1 MGRVWRIALVMAAF
15 AAGATMVA
23 PAGAQEGPAA
33 TTTSSS
39 PPTTPSVPTTS
50 TTVVE
55 PTTASPPTV
64 VTPPTS
70 AEAGPAEAEAPE
82 GTEAPEGGRV
92 ISGTIKG
99 IDGRFVNAQISLV
112 LRNAAGQ
119 FLRLNGTVNPNAA
132 QYADT
137 RSINEDIPLEG
148 SDVGGTDTWRFVVPD
163 NAYDFT
169 FEVYPRSPSG
179 ADRTTGNWSHYGG
192 VAKRRVVIPAT
203 GLSDVRLRLPLNCD
217 QASGTTGSIRVL
229 HGGNAVIDD
238 FLALSESNPPSGIQ
252 GFRAQGTTAVAPN
265 QTFDGIAPDQR
276 YSVNAYVGAGHS
288 LRRFYEVP
296 VRACQTT
303 TLYAYTGTSTKP
315 PRWGPVSVSQRGSF
329 FPIAGEFSGDR
340 RDDIFWYK
348 PDGPGDTLS
357 ISSGATGQFS
367 SEVRTVGSGFRPV
380 AGDFDADGIHD
391 IFWYGPGSARDR
403 LWRGGIGGDF
413 TSVNATAGG
422 NTRVWPVAGDFD
434 GNGHSDILFA
444 EGGRLS
450 TLRRYNDTGYSNGS
464 AQVPANSAVR
474 AGDINGDFRD
484 DLVWYDSS
492 TGLVQLWFGRT
503 NGTFAKV
510 SERVGAGQNY
520 RPVLAD
526 ISGDFRAD
534 LLWYGPGS
542 TKDSLWRGRANTSPY
557 FAKESADLRVGGN
570 YQPVA
575 LDLNGE
581 GTEDIY
587 WYAPG
592 ATADTAWKMNLS
604 GWIPQA

>member
-1 MGRVWRIALVMAAF
+1 MMRQAWGTALLVAAC
-15 AAGATMVA
+15 AAGTALM
-23 PAGAQEGPAA
+23 PSAGAQEGPAA
-33 TTTSSS
+33 TTTSS
-39 PPTTPSVPTTS
+39 PPTTPSILTTS

-55 PTTASPPTV
+55 PTTSPTTV
-64 VTPPTS
+64 ATPPTAVEAAP
-70 AEAGPAEAEAPE
+70 AEAGAPE
-82 GTEAPEGGRV
+82 RTEAPEGGRV

-137 RSINEDIPLEG
+137 LSINEDIPLEG

-163 NAYDFT
+163 TAYDFT
-169 FEVYPRSPSG
+169 FEVYPRSPSVG
-179 ADRTTGNWSHYGG
+179 DRTTGNWSHYGG
-192 VAKRRVVIPAT
+192 VSKRRVVIPAT

-217 QASGTTGSIRVL
+217 QPGGTTGSIRVL
-229 HGGNAVIDD
+229 HANNAVIDD
-238 FLALSESNPPSGIQ
+238 FLALSENNPPSGIQ
-252 GFRAQGTTAVAPN
+252 GFRAQGTTRVAAN

-276 YSVNAYVGAGHS
+276 YSVNAYVGSGHS

-303 TLYAYTGTSTKP
+303 TLYAYTGASTKP

-340 RDDIFWYK
+340 RDDIFWYA
-348 PDGPGDTLS
+348 PNAGGDTLA
-357 ISSGATGQFS
+357 ISSGATGQFAN
-367 SEVRTVGSGFRPV
+367 EALTVGPGYRPV
-380 AGDFDADGIHD
+380 SGDWNDDGIDD
-391 IFWYGPGSARDR
+391 IFWYGPGAARDR
-403 LWRGGIGGDF
+403 IWQGGQGGDF
-413 TSVNATAGG
+413 TTVAATAGG
-422 NTRVWPVAGDFD
+422 NANVWPVAGDFD

-450 TLRRYNDTGYSNGS
+450 TVRRYTDNGYTNGS

-474 AGDINGDFRD
+474 SGDVNGDFRD
-484 DLVWYDSS
+484 DLLWYNSG
-492 TGLVQLWFGRT
+492 TGQVQLWFGRAD
-503 NGTFAKV
+503 GSFAKV
-510 SERVGAGQNY
+510 NEQVGARQNY

-542 TKDSLWRGRANTSPY
+542 TKDSLWRGRANTLPY

-570 YQPVA
+570 YQPFA

-581 GTEDIY
+581 GTQDIY

-592 ATADTAWKMNLS
+592 TTADSAWKMNLS